1 MGEVCGDVTAHAVN
15 PLANIKLFNGTHTVR
30 LDEKKRLTIPAPM
43 RFEGEGASA
52 YMALLHPALGAIMVQ
67 PPQMVAK
74 IYAAAEQITLSD
86 PAKMDALGMIGE
98 LSQMVSCDKAGRVIL
113 NDDLLSRARIERDA
127 VIRGSVTYFRIQS
140 PTPPAPD
147 RESEDARRLLSAL
160 AALGL

>member
-1 MGEVCGDVTAHAVN
+1 MN
-15 PLANIKLFNGTHTVR
+15 PLANIKLFNGTHTAR

-52 YMALLHPALGAIMVQ
+52 YMALFHPALGAIMVL
-67 PPQMVAK
+67 PPQMVSK
-74 IYAAAEQITLSD
+74 IYAAAEQLALSSPD
-86 PAKMDALGMIGE
+86 KMDALNMLGE

-113 NDDLLSRARIERDA
+113 DDGLLSRAGIERDA
-127 VIRGSVTYFRIQS
+127 VIKGSITYFRIQS

-147 RESEDARRLLSAL
+147 RDSEDARRMLAAL